1 MTSLRL
7 DIWSDIA
14 CPWCYVGKR
23 RLEAALAG
31 FEHAAAVEIV
41 WRSYELDSSAPR
53 MIEGNYAERLARKY
67 HTSTEQGEAM
77 LSRMS
82 ANAAAEGITMRYDK
96 IRPGN
101 TFDGHR
107 LLHLASERGKQGE
120 LKERFLRGYFCEGEA
135 VGDPRTLARLAVE
148 VGLDAAEVDAVLA
161 SDRYADAVRA
171 DQALARELEITGVP
185 FFVLAQG
192 EVAVAGA
199 LPVDEMQKAL
209 RDAWTAITSGGGD
222 GAADAAKAAEADGE
236 VCGPEG
242 CS

>member
-7 DIWSDIA
+7 DIWSDVA

-23 RLEAALAG
+23 RLEAAVAD
-31 FEHAAAVEIV
+31 FPHAVEVV
-41 WRSYELDSSAPR
+41 WRSFELDSSAPR
-53 MIEGNYAERLARKY
+53 MIEGSYAERLARKY
-67 HTSTEQGEAM
+67 HTTTAQGEAM
-77 LSRMS
+77 LTRM
-82 ANAAAEGITMRYDK
+82 AATAAAEGITMRYDK

-101 TFDGHR
+101 TFDCHR

-135 VGDPRTLARLAVE
+135 VGDPRTLTRLAVE
-148 VGLDAAEVDAVLA
+148 VGLDAAEVEAVLA

-185 FFVLAQG
+185 FFVFAQG
-192 EVAVAGA
+192 EVAVSGA
-199 LPVDEMQKAL
+199 LPVDEMRKAL
-209 RDAWTAITSGGGD
+209 DDAWTAITSGAGAD
-222 GAADAAKAAEADGE
+222 GAADSSATGAEADGE